1 MDLVTRYVANGYGI
15 GLSVN
20 AAEVVRHPL
29 VRVLP
34 LPGFEPLEI
43 AALWCGEPTLL
54 AQSVLVEAQRYVARH
69 WPEWA
74 IPAGTAGL

>member
-20 AAEVVRHPL
+20 AAEVVRHPR

-34 LPGFEPLEI
+34 LDDFEAVEI
-43 AALWCGEPTLL
+43 AALWNGEPTPRIRALL
-54 AQSVLVEAQRYVARH
+54 EESQRYVAQQ
-69 WPEWA
+69 WP
-74 IPAGTAGL
+74 GLACGDKLA